1 MVPLVTKAFLKN
13 AIAFCIE
20 VEQFAPST
28 RKKGR
33 SVDLRPATLTVKAQ
47 RFHDLLRWAENGV
60 SSPQP
65 QDIERYLDEIARLL
79 EEWRDETQLADR
91 EQTQVATMLERAS
104 LVRSLLR
111 SASLG
116 AIA

>member
-1 MVPLVTKAFLKN
+1 VTKAFLKN
-13 AIAFCIE
+13 ALAFCLE

-47 RFHDLLRWAENGV
+47 RFEEILRWAENGV

-65 QDIERYLDEIARLL
+65 ADVERYLDEIARLL
-79 EEWRDETQLADR
+79 EGWRDETRDTLGER
-91 EQTQVATMLERAS
+91 ERTQVTTLLERAS
-104 LVRSLLR
+104 LVKSLLR

-116 AIA
+116 ASV